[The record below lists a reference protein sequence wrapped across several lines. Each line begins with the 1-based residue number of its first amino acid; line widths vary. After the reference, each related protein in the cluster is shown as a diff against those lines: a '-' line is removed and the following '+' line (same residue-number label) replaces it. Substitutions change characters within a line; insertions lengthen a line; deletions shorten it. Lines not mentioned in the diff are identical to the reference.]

1 MAKDMVVLSER
12 EQVRIR
18 ILNELLQ
25 GALGVGEV
33 SRRLGVSERQV
44 RRMRVGYLARGAAA
58 IAHGNRGRPAHNR
71 LDDTVRERVLE
82 LVSGRYADINDS
94 HLAELLEREEG
105 IHLSRSGL
113 RLLLRGAGLPSPQ
126 TRRAPKHRQRR
137 ERMPRAGMLVQLD
150 TSEHPWFG
158 ADLPKAALAGA
169 IDDARSEVLAAHF
182 QEHEN
187 TLGYFR
193 LVHDLV
199 MVHGVPEACYV
210 DRHAIFLNNGQK
222 GLTIDQQIA
231 GAKDHPSQFA
241 QLLSRLGVAL
251 IYARSPQA
259 KGRIERLWRTFQDR
273 LVVELRLAGIT
284 SIQDANAFLPAFLD
298 RFNARFTVAPKDQQ
312 SAFATAP
319 QHLADLFTR
328 RLTAT
333 VRNDHTV
340 QRQGLC
346 LQLTPAAAERSYCRC
361 RVEIWRF
368 LDDHLE
374 VRFQG
379 QRISAH
385 PIPAAPRPPAKTP
398 PIHLTAPPA
407 YKGHVPAP
415 NHPWRRYP
423 RPLPGPL
430 TDIVAE
436 QLPDIFA

>member
-25 GALGVGEV
+25 GALGVEEV
-33 SRRLGVSERQV
+33 SRRLEVSVRQV
-44 RRMRVGYLARGAAA
+44 WRMRVGYLARGAAA
-58 IAHGNRGRPAHNR
+58 IAHGNRDRPAHNR
-71 LDDTVRERVLE
+71 LDDTVREQVLE
-82 LVSGRYADINDS
+82 LARGRYADINDS
-94 HLAELLEREEG
+94 HLAELLERQEG

-158 ADLPKAALAGA
+158 PDLPRAALAGA

-231 GAKDHPSQFA
+231 GAQDHPSQFA

-298 RFNARFTVAPKDQQ
+298 RFNARFRVTPKDQQ

-346 LQLTPAAAERSYCRC
+346 LQLTPATAERSYCRC

-385 PIPAAPRPPAKTP
+385 PIPLPVRPQAATP
-398 PIHLTAPPA
+398 PIQPTAPPA
-407 YKGHVPAP
+407 YKGHTPAP

-430 TDIVAE
+430 TDLVAE
-436 QLPDIFA
+436 QLTDIFA